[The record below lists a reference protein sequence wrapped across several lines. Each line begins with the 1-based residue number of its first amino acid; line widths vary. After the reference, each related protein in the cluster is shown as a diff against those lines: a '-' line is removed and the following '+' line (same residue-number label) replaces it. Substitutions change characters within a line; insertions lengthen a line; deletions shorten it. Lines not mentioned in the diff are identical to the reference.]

1 MDNDKDINR
10 LSSLLPQGVQ
20 GGLQSSKRQA
30 AQGNSNGSSNKNKK
44 SLLGLDKKNYRNST
58 ANDTPS
64 HPGGVDPHIVRR
76 AEERRRERDY
86 DRRTTAN
93 GNAGGGRRQYPQYTD
108 RSTNNDD
115 DDDDGYYRR
124 KRGREEQRY
133 EQQHGGSSYASSSHH
148 RHNNDNYH
156 SYSQPHSNDNHQV
169 TPSSSSSHNTD
180 KKRNT
185 HNDNYIP
192 TNNYNNDGKRSSWN
206 ATPRI
211 QQNDADK
218 NYYSNHSERRTT
230 WGNNNSSSSWEIDTP
245 QRNRRGGR
253 KEEDYDN
260 NNDDDAEGRIASLR
274 RQKMSRSSSSSN
286 SGSSSVLRNA
296 TSSQTRQHR
305 RHDDNAD
312 DDDDDD
318 PFDELHKDL
327 NSSRDHSRHKS
338 TIIGNSNNNID
349 NNDDN
354 DDEFDRQFYLA
365 DDDEYLPNSDT
376 ATTNHTSSSRFIF
389 DSEITK
395 KREAEMEKRR
405 NGNTNNNNNV
415 NTSSSSLRHARQ
427 SALDKDQQTWE
438 ENRLLSSGAALR
450 SNVDLDFVSNN
461 QDDLRVQLLVHKITP
476 PFLRTDGSGGGRA
489 SFSVLREAVPTVRDA
504 TSDFA
509 RMAREGSVTLQRLRE
524 KKERSGMRQKFWEL
538 GGSRMGDA
546 MRVTDGKKK
555 KEEMEGD
562 TEVEGG
568 EGKQVDDIAAGTA
581 LKNDELE
588 RDDDSGEVDYKKTS
602 GFAAHVTK
610 KKPLNGK
617 SSSTASAF
625 ARNKSIREQREYLP
639 AFSVRD
645 SLLQTIRENNIV
657 IVVGETGSGKTT
669 QLTQYCKEE
678 GYTEYGIVGCTQ
690 PRRVAAMSVA
700 KRVSEEVVA
709 MVKEDGKRS
718 LDEERDSLGGTVGYS
733 IRFEDQT
740 SEHTVIKYMTD
751 GVLLRESLRDPD
763 LNKYSVI
770 IMDEAHER
778 SLNTDV
784 LFGVLRK
791 VAARRS
797 DLKLIVTSATL
808 SADVFSDFFGGVPIF
823 RIPGRTFPVETY
835 FAKSVQ
841 EDYVMAAV
849 KQTLQIHFN
858 SPPGDILI
866 FMTGQEDI
874 EGCCTVLAEK
884 VANLGDD
891 SKPLLIL
898 PMYSQ
903 LPADLQA
910 KIFDAAPDGVRKC
923 IVSTNVAETS
933 LTVDGIKYVI
943 DSGYCKL
950 KVYNPKIGMD
960 ALNVTPV
967 SRANANQRSG
977 RAGRTGPGF
986 CFRLYTDRQFR
997 EELMETA
1004 VPEIQRTNLSNVVL
1018 LLKSLGVKNLLD
1030 FDFMDPPPEDNIMTS
1045 LYQLWMLGALDN
1057 TGDLTGLGRRM
1068 AEFPLDPS
1076 LSKMLLFAH
1085 EHGKCSSE
1093 VLIVVSM
1100 LSVPSVFF
1108 RPKGREEES
1117 DSVREKFFVPESDH
1131 LTLLNVFLRA
1141 KQYKFDSQWCTKH
1154 FIHSKGIRKAREV
1167 HAQLVD
1173 LMEQQKLHPLSC
1185 GGGWDI
1191 VRKSICSAY
1200 FQNSSKIKGI
1210 GEYIN
1215 MLSGIPSALH
1225 PSSALFGLGYTPD
1238 YVCYHEL
1245 ISTTKEYMSCVT
1257 AVEGE
1262 WLAELGPMF
1271 FSVKESYESAL
1282 KRRQQER
1289 EDKARMD
1296 TEMLKK
1302 EEEEEVRRELEKKA
1316 LEKRSGS
1323 ASSSRRSAVATP
1335 GRAASRSTPKFMR
1348 KKGRIGF

>member
-1 MDNDKDINR
+1 MSAADTNKDDNSIHR
-10 LSSLLPQGVQ
+10 LSSLLPSNIK
-20 GGLQSSKRQA
+20 GGLISKPKSIHDEK
-30 AQGNSNGSSNKNKK
+30 GD
-44 SLLGLDKKNYRNST
+44 SLLGLNRSQQPHHDSHPPTHDHQRRREQQPHRSYRQRHEE
-58 ANDTPS
+58 TPS
-64 HPGGVDPHIVRR
+64 HPGGVDRR
-76 AEERRRERDY
+76 AARFAEERRERERRWRSDPPGGRDQY
-86 DRRTTAN
+86 RE
-93 GNAGGGRRQYPQYTD
+93 GGRRDT
-108 RSTNNDD
+108 SH
-115 DDDDGYYRR
+115 
-124 KRGREEQRY
+124 EQDERY
-133 EQQHGGSSYASSSHH
+133 A
-148 RHNNDNYH
+148 N
-156 SYSQPHSNDNHQV
+156 V
-169 TPSSSSSHNTD
+169 TPSTQRSSYKRSRDDGLDGT
-180 KKRNT
+180 RNT
-185 HNDNYIP
+185 WNP
-192 TNNYNNDGKRSSWN
+192 TPDARSPSSRMDSTRGSASRAPSAFSARRIDD
-206 ATPRI
+206 ATPRATPR
-211 QQNDADK
+211 NWKDAD
-218 NYYSNHSERRTT
+218 
-230 WGNNNSSSSWEIDTP
+230 P
-245 QRNRRGGR
+245 
-253 KEEDYDN
+253 
-260 NNDDDAEGRIASLR
+260 L
-274 RQKMSRSSSSSN
+274 
-286 SGSSSVLRNA
+286 
-296 TSSQTRQHR
+296 
-305 RHDDNAD
+305 
-312 DDDDDD
+312 
-318 PFDELHKDL
+318 DELHSDL
-327 NSSRDHSRHKS
+327 NAAEA
-338 TIIGNSNNNID
+338 
-349 NNDDN
+349 NDAQPQAESQQPE

-365 DDDEYLPNSDT
+365 EDDEYLPNADSQ
-376 ATTNHTSSSRFIF
+376 TSQNGRFIYE
-389 DSEITK
+389 SERTK
-395 KREAEMEKRR
+395 AREAEMQKRKQHGGGVGIR
-405 NGNTNNNNNV
+405 Q
-415 NTSSSSLRHARQ
+415 ARQ

-438 ENRLLSSGAALR
+438 ENRLLSSGAAMR
-450 SNVDLDFVSNN
+450 SSVDLEFNN
-461 QDDLRVQLLVHKITP
+461 EDDSRIQLLVHQIRP
-476 PFLRTDGSGGGRA
+476 PFLSSDSGA
-489 SFSVLREAVPTVRDA
+489 SFSTIREAVPTVRDA

-509 RMAREGSVTLQRLRE
+509 RMAREGSVTLAKLRE

-546 MRVTDGKKK
+546 MRVTEVKEKGDG
-555 KEEMEGD
+555 EGD
-562 TEVEGG
+562 DKVENEESGEKDKG
-568 EGKQVDDIAAGTA
+568 EGEI
-581 LKNDELE
+581 
-588 RDDDSGEVDYKKTS
+588 DYKKSS
-602 GFAAHVTK
+602 GFAAHVK
-610 KKPLNGK
+610 KDEKEVK
-617 SSSTASAF
+617 SSEF
-625 ARNKSIREQREYLP
+625 ARTKTIREQREYLP
-639 AFSVRD
+639 AFSVRED
-645 SLLQTIRENNIV
+645 LLRTVRENNIV

-669 QLTQYCKEE
+669 QLTQYLMEE

-700 KRVSEEVVA
+700 KRVSEEVAA
-709 MVKEDGKRS
+709 MVKESGKRE
-718 LDEERDSLGGTVGYS
+718 LKDEVDGLGGTVGYS
-733 IRFEDQT
+733 IRFEDLT
-740 SEHTVIKYMTD
+740 NEHTVIKYMTD

-763 LNKYSVI
+763 LNKYSAI

-835 FAKSVQ
+835 FSKSVQ

-874 EGCCTVLAEK
+874 EGTCTVLAEK
-884 VANLGDD
+884 MTNLGEDL
-891 SKPLLIL
+891 KPLLVL

-910 KIFDAAPDGVRKC
+910 KIFDAAPEGVRKC

-933 LTVDGIKYVI
+933 LTVDGIRYVI

-986 CFRLYTDRQFR
+986 CFRLYTERQFR

-1018 LLKSLGVKNLLD
+1018 LLKSLGIKNLLD

-1045 LYQLWMLGALDN
+1045 LYQLWILGAIDN
-1057 TGDLTGLGRRM
+1057 TGDLTALGRRM
-1068 AEFPLDPS
+1068 VEFPLDPP

-1085 EHGKCSSE
+1085 EHGQCSSE

-1117 DSVREKFFVPESDH
+1117 DAVREKFFVPESDH
-1131 LTLLNVFLRA
+1131 LTLLNVYLRA
-1141 KQYKFDSQWCTKH
+1141 KQYKFDAQWCTKH

-1173 LMEQQKLHPLSC
+1173 LMKQQKLDPVSC
-1185 GGGWDI
+1185 GGSWDV

-1200 FQNSSKIKGI
+1200 FYNSSKIKGI

-1271 FSVKESYESAL
+1271 FSIKESYESAL
-1282 KRRQQER
+1282 KRRQRER
-1289 EDKARMD
+1289 SDAAAMEK
-1296 TEMLKK
+1296 EMLKK
-1302 EEEEEVRRELEKKA
+1302 KMEEEKEREREKQRA
-1316 LEKRSGS
+1316 SESR
-1323 ASSSRRSAVATP
+1323 SSSSSVRRSAVATP
-1335 GRAASRSTPKFMR
+1335 GRLASATPKFMPK
-1348 KKGRIGF
+1348 KKGRVGF

>member
-1 MDNDKDINR
+1 MSSAGNNNDDDNSIHR
-10 LSSLLPQGVQ
+10 LSSLLPSNIK
-20 GGLQSSKRQA
+20 GGLISKSK
-30 AQGNSNGSSNKNKK
+30 SNHDEKRG
-44 SLLGLDKKNYRNST
+44 SLLGLERPQQPHADSHPHQTDRQRRDQQHQRSYRQRHEE
-58 ANDTPS
+58 TPS
-64 HPGGVDPHIVRR
+64 HPGGVDRR
-76 AEERRRERDY
+76 AARFAEERRERERRWRNNPLGGREEY
-86 DRRTTAN
+86 RE
-93 GNAGGGRRQYPQYTD
+93 GGRRDPPHGPEEPYANVTPSTQ
-108 RSTNNDD
+108 RSSYKRSREDVDD
-115 DDDDGYYRR
+115 
-124 KRGREEQRY
+124 
-133 EQQHGGSSYASSSHH
+133 GSSYG
-148 RHNNDNYH
+148 
-156 SYSQPHSNDNHQV
+156 
-169 TPSSSSSHNTD
+169 
-180 KKRNT
+180 RNT
-185 HNDNYIP
+185 WNP
-192 TNNYNNDGKRSSWN
+192 TPDSRSQSSRMESVRASTGRAPSTFSTRRMDD
-206 ATPRI
+206 ATPR
-211 QQNDADK
+211 
-218 NYYSNHSERRTT
+218 S
-230 WGNNNSSSSWEIDTP
+230 TP
-245 QRNRRGGR
+245 
-253 KEEDYDN
+253 
-260 NNDDDAEGRIASLR
+260 
-274 RQKMSRSSSSSN
+274 
-286 SGSSSVLRNA
+286 
-296 TSSQTRQHR
+296 
-305 RHDDNAD
+305 RHWKDG
-312 DDDDDD
+312 D
-318 PFDELHKDL
+318 PFDELHPDL
-327 NSSRDHSRHKS
+327 NSTRNHAQEQQEQPE
-338 TIIGNSNNNID
+338 
-349 NNDDN
+349 

-365 DDDEYLPNSDT
+365 EDDEYLPNADSQ
-376 ATTNHTSSSRFIF
+376 TSQNGRFIYE
-389 DSEITK
+389 SERTK
-395 KREAEMEKRR
+395 AREAEMQKRKQQGGGGVGIR
-405 NGNTNNNNNV
+405 Q
-415 NTSSSSLRHARQ
+415 ARQ

-438 ENRLLSSGAALR
+438 ENRLLSSGAAMR
-450 SNVDLDFVSNN
+450 SSVDLEFNN
-461 QDDLRVQLLVHKITP
+461 EDDSRIQLLVHQIRP
-476 PFLRTDGSGGGRA
+476 PFLSSDSGA
-489 SFSVLREAVPTVRDA
+489 SFSTIREAVPTVRDA

-509 RMAREGSVTLQRLRE
+509 RMAREGSATLVKLRE

-546 MRVTDGKKK
+546 MRVKEVTEKGEGEEDGEGE
-555 KEEMEGD
+555 KEES
-562 TEVEGG
+562 G
-568 EGKQVDDIAAGTA
+568 EKDQG
-581 LKNDELE
+581 E
-588 RDDDSGEVDYKKTS
+588 GEVDYKKS
-602 GFAAHVTK
+602 AGFAAHVK
-610 KKPLNGK
+610 KDEKEAK
-617 SSSTASAF
+617 SSEF
-625 ARNKSIREQREYLP
+625 ARTKTIREQREYLP
-639 AFSVRD
+639 AFSVRED
-645 SLLQTIRENNIV
+645 LLRTVRENNIV

-669 QLTQYCKEE
+669 QLTQYLMEE

-700 KRVSEEVVA
+700 KRVSEEVAA
-709 MVKEDGKRS
+709 MVKESGKRE
-718 LDEERDSLGGTVGYS
+718 LNDEIDGLGGTVGYS
-733 IRFEDQT
+733 IRFEDLT
-740 SEHTVIKYMTD
+740 NEHTLIKYMTD

-763 LNKYSVI
+763 LNKYSAI

-874 EGCCTVLAEK
+874 EGTCTVLAEK
-884 VANLGDD
+884 MTNLGED
-891 SKPLLIL
+891 SKPLLVL

-910 KIFDAAPDGVRKC
+910 KIFDAAPEGVRKC

-986 CFRLYTDRQFR
+986 CFRLYTERQFR

-1018 LLKSLGVKNLLD
+1018 LLKSLGIKNLLD

-1045 LYQLWMLGALDN
+1045 LYQLWILGAIDN
-1057 TGDLTGLGRRM
+1057 TGDLTALGRRM
-1068 AEFPLDPS
+1068 VEFPLDPP

-1085 EHGKCSSE
+1085 EHGQCSSE

-1117 DSVREKFFVPESDH
+1117 DAVREKFFVPESDH
-1131 LTLLNVFLRA
+1131 LTLLNVYLRA
-1141 KQYKFDSQWCTKH
+1141 KQYKFDAQWCTKH

-1173 LMEQQKLHPLSC
+1173 LMKQQKLDPVSC
-1185 GGGWDI
+1185 GGSWDV

-1200 FQNSSKIKGI
+1200 FYNSSKIKGI

-1271 FSVKESYESAL
+1271 FSIKESYESAL
-1282 KRRQQER
+1282 KRRQRERSDAAAMEKEMEKKKMEEEKER
-1289 EDKARMD
+1289 E
-1296 TEMLKK
+1296 
-1302 EEEEEVRRELEKKA
+1302 REKQRISES
-1316 LEKRSGS
+1316 R
-1323 ASSSRRSAVATP
+1323 SSSSSARRSAVATP
-1335 GRAASRSTPKFMR
+1335 GRLASATPKFMPK
-1348 KKGRIGF
+1348 KKGRTV